1 MTRMVEPEMDTKHE
15 QIINRFDEIEA
26 KLQDPEIF
34 SDNQNY
40 TKLVKEHASLQAVV
54 DCIRLVS
61 DLHDELDQAL
71 MMRDE
76 SGQDPEMKALIE
88 EEIDSLEE
96 RLEVSEAELH
106 EHLRPKDPND
116 DKNVIME
123 IRGGVGGD
131 EAALFAAEL
140 YGMYQ
145 AYCAEHG
152 YTCELI
158 DIQETELGGIKEVT
172 FLVQG
177 HGAYSRLKYEA
188 GGHRVQRVPVTES
201 GGRIHTSA
209 VTVVVM
215 PEAEEVDIHIDPKD
229 LRIDTYRASGAG
241 GQHVNKTSS
250 AIRIT
255 HEPTGVVVTCQDER
269 SQHKNKDKAM
279 KVLRARLYE
288 MQQEA
293 LESSVASERK
303 VQVGS
308 GDRSSRIRTYN
319 FPQDRV
325 TDHRIGLS
333 VYKLDEILSGGVDH
347 LIVPLM
353 EADRADELGQ
363 GGSDDDD

>member
-1 MTRMVEPEMDTKHE
+1 MDAKHE
-15 QIINRFDEIEA
+15 QIINRFDEIES
-26 KLQDPEIF
+26 KLQDPAVF
-34 SDNQNY
+34 SDTGNY
-40 TKLVKEHASLQAVV
+40 TKLVKEHSSLQPIV
-54 DCIRLVS
+54 DSIKLVS
-61 DLHDELDQAL
+61 SLEEELDAAL
-71 MMRDE
+71 AMRSE
-76 SGQDPEMKALIE
+76 NSSDPEMKALIE
-88 EEIDSLEE
+88 DEIDELEE
-96 RLEVSEAELH
+96 RLDRERDILR

-140 YGMYQ
+140 YQMYQ
-145 AYCAEHG
+145 AYCSSQG
-152 YTCELI
+152 YQCELI

-172 FLVQG
+172 FMIRGQ
-177 HGAYSRLKYEA
+177 GAYSRLKYEA

-215 PEAEEVDIHIDPKD
+215 PEAEEVDVHIDPKD

-255 HEPTGVVVTCQDER
+255 HLPTGLVVTCQDER

-279 KVLRARLYE
+279 TVLRSKLYE

-293 LESSVASERK
+293 IESSVANERK
-303 VQVGS
+303 LQVGS

-333 VYKLDEILSGGVDH
+333 VFKIDEILSGSLDY
-347 LIVPLM
+347 LIAPLM
-353 EADRADELGQ
+353 EADRADQLGQ
-363 GGSDDDD
+363 GGSGEDD